1 MGNDLM
7 IHFLVVTIVVMIIY
21 IFLRVLEYFLP
32 DNEYDSDDFN
42 FLGYDLVEKLDE
54 INMEQ
59 NEVIINEKMRK
70 NNDAIVDDKKDDII
84 IEGEDGV
91 IVEDDVIIE
100 DIEDVED
107 VEDVEDNII
116 VDDIN
121 INKENINKEKT
132 DKNLTMHGELSNY
145 KTTLS
150 IRSKTCENFI
160 TRESSICNE
169 CNKLRKNSHLNQAT
183 KKQRATGKNIR
194 FIPKWYLEHPLS
206 KLLLIADCKIDLNL
220 KVDLIKVNIHET
232 WWKADGVK
240 EKPEIFCFAS
250 HHNGHPALQQR
261 KPHLYSLDWLCP
273 QCNSTPEDLN
283 HLWTC
288 LYVLPD
294 LNPCSTYHNEIVKF

>member
-7 IHFLVVTIVVMIIY
+7 IHFLVVTIVVTIIY
-21 IFLRVLEYFLP
+21 IFLRGLEYFLP

-132 DKNLTMHGELSNY
+132 
-145 KTTLS
+145 
-150 IRSKTCENFI
+150 
-160 TRESSICNE
+160 
-169 CNKLRKNSHLNQAT
+169 
-183 KKQRATGKNIR
+183 
-194 FIPKWYLEHPLS
+194 
-206 KLLLIADCKIDLNL
+206 
-220 KVDLIKVNIHET
+220 
-232 WWKADGVK
+232 
-240 EKPEIFCFAS
+240 
-250 HHNGHPALQQR
+250 
-261 KPHLYSLDWLCP
+261 
-273 QCNSTPEDLN
+273 
-283 HLWTC
+283 
-288 LYVLPD
+288 
-294 LNPCSTYHNEIVKF
+294 

>member
-1 MGNDLM
+1 MNGPRKLH
-7 IHFLVVTIVVMIIY
+7 IEVTGK
-21 IFLRVLEYFLP
+21 
-32 DNEYDSDDFN
+32 
-42 FLGYDLVEKLDE
+42 LGYDLVEKLDE

-132 DKNLTMHGELSNY
+132 VEAENIIVKNVAY

-183 KKQRATGKNIR
+183 KK
-194 FIPKWYLEHPLS
+194 
-206 KLLLIADCKIDLNL
+206 DLNL

-240 EKPEIFCFAS
+240 AF
-250 HHNGHPALQQR
+250 QR
-261 KPHLYSLDWLCP
+261 SLIGLV
-273 QCNSTPEDLN
+273 SISVFL
-283 HLWTC
+283 
-288 LYVLPD
+288 
-294 LNPCSTYHNEIVKF
+294 KF